1 MARQKKVVYNNRK
14 ARFDY
19 TIGKTYEAGIILQ
32 GGEIKSIRQGEV
44 SVKESYCFIDKDG
57 KFVIK
62 NMYVK
67 PYTKKGQTTELPAA
81 TRDRVLLLNKEELSK
96 VRKELEQKG
105 NTIVALS
112 VYIATNGKAKIEVG
126 IATGKRKQDK
136 RQAIKERDMK
146 RDQQRAEAQE

>member
-14 ARFDY
+14 ARHDY

-44 SVKESYCFIDKDG
+44 SVKESYCFVDNDG
-57 KFVIK
+57 RFIIK

-67 PYTKKGQTTELPAA
+67 PHTKKGQTTEPPAA
-81 TRDRVLLLNKEELSK
+81 TRDRILLLNKEELGK
-96 VRKELEQKG
+96 VKKAVEQKG
-105 NTIVALS
+105 NTIVVLS

-126 IATGKRKQDK
+126 IATGKQKQDK
-136 RQAIKERDMK
+136 RQAIKERDVK
-146 RDQQRAEAQE
+146 RDMARSQQE